1 MLIESQGQD
10 LKTREVKV
18 MMNAYFV
25 YKTAYYQGEIIK
37 KESWIALLDDK
48 DATAKSKQ
56 FTNLLSQAKEIEANE
71 SENTLP
77 FSWRRGYLFK
87 KNNYYMTIFDY
98 NGEHCYQLNDTDTL
112 TIEFSYKLYSDIS
125 AEQLLKEPM
134 EKVIAYFK
142 DRGMTYCPLTNQ

>member
-1 MLIESQGQD
+1 
-10 LKTREVKV
+10 
-18 MMNAYFV
+18 MMNAYFG

-48 DATAKSKQ
+48 DATAGSKQ
-56 FTNLLSQAKEIEANE
+56 FTNLLSQAKEIEANR

-112 TIEFSYKLYSDIS
+112 TIEISYKLYSNIS
-125 AEQLLKEPM
+125 AERLLEEPM

-142 DRGMTYCPLTNQ
+142 DRGITYCPLMNQ